1 MPVEIP
7 VQATH
12 SSFAAPLDL
21 IAEVFWVTTDGS
33 VAQDLGVAPVVGG
46 VATMDLPPR
55 PQHLRWAVRLR
66 DPASAGAV
74 YRSGPLARLPA
85 RGRGPLSGGTI
96 RVHRGGGV
104 FGLDSGDGAEALLR
118 ERLRATM
125 PPPAVYER
133 VELGSDQEGR
143 YVLTLHGRIRVAG
156 LTLAFAYRRALRI
169 AGALDPGR
177 PARAVVAWP
186 EGPARLPGPSLAAL
200 RLKLDLA
207 MSAAVEDQLSA
218 SALHIC
224 RLSVLVDGAGFSPS
238 SASVER
244 LEVFPPDTAPGVDAR
259 ITVCAGTLVDLLT
272 PPEHPIVVG

>member
-12 SSFAAPLDL
+12 SSFAAPPDL

-33 VAQDLGVAPVVGG
+33 VARDLGLAPVVGG

-74 YRSGPLARLPA
+74 YRSGPLARLPG

-96 RVHRGGGV
+96 RVHRGVGIL
-104 FGLDSGDGAEALLR
+104 GLDSGDGAEGVLR
-118 ERLRATM
+118 EQLRTTM
-125 PPPAVYER
+125 PRPADFVG

-143 YVLTLHGRIRVAG
+143 YVLTLHGRVRVAG
-156 LTLAFAYRRALRI
+156 LTLSFAYRRALRM

-177 PARAVVAWP
+177 PARTVVAWP
-186 EGPARLPGPSLAAL
+186 EGPARS
-200 RLKLDLA
+200 R
-207 MSAAVEDQLSA
+207 
-218 SALHIC
+218 
-224 RLSVLVDGAGFSPS
+224 
-238 SASVER
+238 
-244 LEVFPPDTAPGVDAR
+244 AR
-259 ITVCAGTLVDLLT
+259 RSRRCG
-272 PPEHPIVVG
+272 